1 MLRSRERG
9 AWRTRSVRAALVS
22 VVLVAVGCG
31 DDDDTGPSETSAGG
45 AATTE
50 APAETTTQATT
61 AQDVVDAAQARVDAA
76 QSGVDAAQDGLTTA
90 TEQFCSDAESYVE
103 VLDRYGKLFT
113 DDAATVGDVQT
124 LGADLVEPRETVSTA
139 ADEVGAA
146 KADAGRRRT
155 GAHRR
160 AGRVG
165 GRSRH
170 GIERP
175 DELDRAGHDDVHDDR
190 PAGHDRA
197 RPAGRG
203 RPGPGRRGHHGGD
216 TADRGV
222 GRVQLGGARPADR
235 LAHRAR
241 RCRLP
246 DRRAAGRRRRVGAG
260 LHHQHPDAAAA
271 GRVLRGRDRRPL
283 RTADGR
289 RPSSS
294 CRPRTACRETGY
306 VDQATAR
313 ALEAKLADLGQQAAS
328 AEATQTAALQTVL
341 TLTGF
346 WHGPIDGQWTD
357 ELTDALVAFQNAL
370 GVAPTG
376 AVDAATLA
384 AFEQALG
391 DLRAAATA
399 TTTIVAPT
407 TPAAAA
413 TDRAGPVHVDRGVR
427 TRLIPAGRAP
437 DLRTCVAATQRRVA
451 TPVASHNGRCR
462 AESGVRVHP
471 RGS

>member
-76 QSGVDAAQDGLTTA
+76 QSGVDAAQDGLSTA

-146 KADAGRRRT
+146 KAALAAAEQELIDAQAALVAAVATASSVPTSSIEPATTTSTTIVPPATIERVQQAEDDLAQAAEGITAATPLTEASAEYNSAALALQIAWLTVLDDAGCLT
-155 GAHRR
+155 DEQQADAVEWVR
-160 AGRVG
+160 AYTTN
-165 GRSRH
+165 
-170 GIERP
+170 IQTQ
-175 DELDRAGHDDVHDDR
+175 LQQAGYYEGEID
-190 PAGHDRA
+190 GLY
-197 RPAGRG
+197 
-203 RPGPGRRGHHGGD
+203 GPL
-216 TADRGV
+216 TVAAV
-222 GRVQLGGARPADR
+222 EQLQAEN
-235 LAHRAR
+235 
-241 RCRLP
+241 
-246 DRRAAGRRRRVGAG
+246 G
-260 LHHQHPDAAAA
+260 L
-271 GRVLRGRDRRPL
+271 
-283 RTADGR
+283 
-289 RPSSS
+289 
-294 CRPRTACRETGY
+294 RETGY

-313 ALEAKLADLGQQAAS
+313 ALDAKLADLGQQAAS

-341 TLTGF
+341 TLTGY

-399 TTTIVAPT
+399 TTTIVARHDAGT
-407 TPAAAA
+407 AA

-427 TRLIPAGRAP
+427 TRLIPAGRTP
-437 DLRTCVAATQRRVA
+437 DLRTCVAATQKRVA